1 MSAADG
7 TNVVQIFRNALDMA
21 IEFKKNPPKDDFMA
35 EVLELLGNDALD
47 GDGTKKDDGDEE
59 FW

>member
-1 MSAADG
+1 VSAADG

-59 FW
+59 F